1 MLGIIGGTS
10 LLYADLPDLEKTTIA
25 TPFGPAEVHLG
36 DVAFVDRHQF
46 NRPPHRINYRACIA
60 ALAIQGVDR
69 VVAFCSVGSLKKE
82 IVPGSIVIPHDF
94 FSPVIFP
101 TIHENAIGHVMP
113 SIDPDLRKRLSDIIP
128 DAIGEGVYVQVKGP
142 RFETPSEIRAF
153 ARCGDLIGMTLASE
167 ATVAN
172 ELDIPFAA
180 VCTVDNYGNG
190 IADNQLSYEFILE
203 KARKNKEKVEKI
215 FGDIIRELS

>member
-36 DVAFVDRHQF
+36 DVAFIDRHQF
-46 NRPPHRINYRACIA
+46 NRPPHRINYRACIG

-69 VVAFCSVGSLKKE
+69 IVAFCSVGSLKKE
-82 IVPGSIVIPHDF
+82 IVPGSMVLPHDY
-94 FSPVIFP
+94 FSPVTFP
-101 TIHENAIGHVMP
+101 TIHENTIGHVMP
-113 SIDPDLRKRLSDIIP
+113 GIDQDLTNMLSKIIP
-128 DAIGEGVYVQVKGP
+128 DAIPGGVYVQVKGP

-153 ARCGDLIGMTLASE
+153 AGYGDLIGMTMASE

-172 ELDIPFAA
+172 ELEIPFAA

-190 IADNQLSYEFILE
+190 IADDQLSYEFILE
-203 KARKNKEKVEKI
+203 KARKNKEKVENML
-215 FGDIIRELS
+215 GDVIRELS